1 MAKDFRPAEGLEFYP
16 GRKSLKV
23 LRQRSDE
30 SGFGL
35 TGVGKGREGDGKTQ
49 GTLSFPLA
57 LTTCA
62 VGGAVPVLR
71 MRKSLSTEVPP
82 SSA

>member
-35 TGVGKGREGDGKTQ
+35 TGVGKGRGEGDGKEDPRQ
-49 GTLSFPLA
+49 PAAF
-57 LTTCA
+57 
-62 VGGAVPVLR
+62 
-71 MRKSLSTEVPP
+71 STE
-82 SSA
+82 